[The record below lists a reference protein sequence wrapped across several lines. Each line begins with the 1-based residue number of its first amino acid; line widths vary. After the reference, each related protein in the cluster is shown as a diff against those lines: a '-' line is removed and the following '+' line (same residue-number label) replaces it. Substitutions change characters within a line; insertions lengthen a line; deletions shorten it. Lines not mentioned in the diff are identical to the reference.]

1 MEQLLSLISDLS
13 LLMLPILGVLV
24 LIFLIVVLV
33 KTRSVVNQYI
43 VTFRKLDNAIE
54 TVNEELDEVKISL
67 QTLRNI
73 SLKVDLFQ
81 DGLVRLLQILK

>member
-1 MEQLLSLISDLS
+1 MDQLLSLISDLS
-13 LLMLPILGVLV
+13 LLMLPILGVVV
-24 LIFLIVVLV
+24 LIFLIIVIV
-33 KTRSVVNQYI
+33 KTRSVINQYT

-81 DGLVRLLQILK
+81 DCLVRLLQILK

>member
-1 MEQLLSLISDLS
+1 MDQLLSLISDLS
-13 LLMLPILGVLV
+13 LLMLPILGVVV
-24 LIFLIVVLV
+24 LIFLIIVLV
-33 KTRSVVNQYI
+33 KTRSVVNQYT